1 MSEDSGEKTEQPSA
15 KKLEE
20 AIKHGQI
27 ARSPEVQTVFVLV
40 AGLTAIRSY
49 GMEMWD
55 HFTFVFTAVL
65 GHLHQIDLGFDA
77 LPDLAL
83 KSALMIVT
91 CSAPV
96 VIATAG
102 AGLLAGVIQNRFQ
115 TASEALTPN
124 WERLNPIPGFG
135 RIFSAKAAVPALI
148 SLFKLGFIGLLSW
161 SQIRSVLDD
170 PIFHTAVDTPRVA
183 TFLAETSYGV
193 AIRVLTIMV
202 VIAACDYAYQIYK
215 TNKDLMMTKQEVKDE
230 AKGSEGNPQV
240 KGEMRK
246 RRMKMKSFRAQLADV
261 PKADV
266 IVTNPTHIAIALHY
280 DRETMKAPKII
291 AKARGFNAGR
301 IRELAKEHQ
310 IPILENKPL
319 ARMMYKY
326 GRVDGEVPVQLYAA
340 VAEILAYVYRVNRYR
355 YHVQARPAKAAA

>member
-1 MSEDSGEKTEQPSA
+1 MSEESGEKTEQPTA

-27 ARSPEVQTVFVLV
+27 ARSPEVQTVFVIL
-40 AGLTAIRSY
+40 AGMTAIRSY

-65 GHLHQIDLGFDA
+65 GHLHEIDLGFDA

-83 KSALMIVT
+83 KSSLMIVT
-91 CSAPV
+91 CVAPV
-96 VIATAG
+96 VAATAG
-102 AGLLAGVIQNRFQ
+102 AGLLAGVLQNRFQ

-124 WERLNPIPGFG
+124 WARLNPVSGFG

-148 SLFKLGFIGLLSW
+148 SLLKLGVIGMFSW
-161 SQIRSVLDD
+161 SQVRAVLDD
-170 PIFHTAVDTPRVA
+170 PIFHTAVDTKRVA
-183 TFLAETSYGV
+183 TFLADTAHGIAV
-193 AIRVLTIMV
+193 RVLMTMA
-202 VIAACDYAYQIYK
+202 VIAACDYAYQLWK
-215 TNKDLMMTKQEVKDE
+215 TKKDLMMTKQEVKDE
-230 AKGSEGNPQV
+230 SKQSESNPHV

-246 RRMKMKSFRAQLADV
+246 RRLKMKSFRAQLADV

-280 DRETMKAPKII
+280 DRETMKAPKIV

-301 IRELAKEHQ
+301 IRELAREHQ